1 MKPRDLVDLLALAAL
16 WGASFLFMRLG
27 AGEFG
32 AAPLAAVRVVGA
44 SLFLL
49 PLLASRGQLG
59 GLRRHWRPLLLVGL
73 TNSALPFLCF
83 AFAAQAISAG
93 LSAIFNATTPLWGAL
108 IAWLWFKDQLTRW
121 RLVGLALGF
130 VGVTGLAWDQAGFK
144 AGAAGIHTGLAVLAC
159 LAAPALYGFA
169 GNFTRRHLAG
179 VAPLVQATGSQ
190 LSATLF
196 LALPA
201 VLTWPAVNPGGT
213 AWAAVTA
220 LALLCTGIAYI
231 LYFRLIAHV
240 GAANAMAVTYLIPVF
255 AVAWGAALLAEM
267 PTSAMLVGALV
278 ILAGTALA
286 TGLLPRR
293 PV

>member
-1 MKPRDLVDLLALAAL
+1 
-16 WGASFLFMRLG
+16 
-27 AGEFG
+27 
-32 AAPLAAVRVVGA
+32 
-44 SLFLL
+44 
-49 PLLASRGQLG
+49 
-59 GLRRHWRPLLLVGL
+59 
-73 TNSALPFLCF
+73 
-83 AFAAQAISAG
+83 
-93 LSAIFNATTPLWGAL
+93 
-108 IAWLWFKDQLTRW
+108 
-121 RLVGLALGF
+121 
-130 VGVTGLAWDQAGFK
+130 
-144 AGAAGIHTGLAVLAC
+144 
-159 LAAPALYGFA
+159 
-169 GNFTRRHLAG
+169 
-179 VAPLVQATGSQ
+179 

-267 PTSAMLVGALV
+267 PTSAMLVGAVV